1 MKFPKLERNDVM
13 IRYMHVDFRFEEAQ
27 MEKKNLVMKCQRNL
41 IPPKMRPY
49 LVFINLCQL

>member
-27 MEKKNLVMKCQRNL
+27 MEKKNWS
-41 IPPKMRPY
+41 
-49 LVFINLCQL
+49 